1 MVDFIHFMTSDYTA
15 IYLKFGHLS
24 GFCRRACSRDGD
36 RNDRNGVVNRATC
49 YQKVVINAQTS
60 VAVAGIEAQSR
71 ILIIHTSNFTVNIT
85 L

>member
-1 MVDFIHFMTSDYTA
+1 MELA
-15 IYLKFGHLS
+15 
-24 GFCRRACSRDGD
+24 AADGSQ
-36 RNDRNGVVNRATC
+36 NDRNGVVNRATC

-85 L
+85 S